1 MWRHNYSSQMQK
13 ICEYPSFNASGY
25 ILVDSDIFYCETF
38 EQFTSGLL
46 RPNVMRISGLK
57 NILLVIIMYQN
68 KFLCYI
74 FTDISPIIRNVCV
87 DYQLFVLTNK
97 SSCHFRK
104 DEIIYVPFIT
114 HIFAVTLVVNNNQAA
129 EKNNGTGGERK
140 QVFLFIY
147 LRNGIRIFFRSLNF
161 TYSSLQFSGVAIHFI
176 SNAILSSYSQ
186 PTEETN
192 IAEERLAVMLQN
204 RR

>member
-1 MWRHNYSSQMQK
+1 MQK

-87 DYQLFVLTNK
+87 DFELHK
-97 SSCHFRK
+97 
-104 DEIIYVPFIT
+104 
-114 HIFAVTLVVNNNQAA
+114 
-129 EKNNGTGGERK
+129 
-140 QVFLFIY
+140 
-147 LRNGIRIFFRSLNF
+147 
-161 TYSSLQFSGVAIHFI
+161 
-176 SNAILSSYSQ
+176 
-186 PTEETN
+186 
-192 IAEERLAVMLQN
+192 
-204 RR
+204 